1 MTITCISGGRVIDPE
16 HNRDEV
22 GEVWIED
29 GRIIAAKPDAN
40 NVERI
45 NAEGCVVM
53 AGAIDV
59 HTHVVGAN
67 VSAARLL
74 LPERYADVERPMD
87 HWTGAPFDLFST
99 GALYAQMGYSLV
111 VEPAVAPS
119 DAVATHAELECIP
132 YVDRAALSVIGND
145 DVLLGLLRD
154 KASDQAIADYVAWSL
169 ATSRSLGAKAINPGG
184 VAALK
189 ANIRKFNLDDVV
201 PEYGVTAR
209 EIGNKLRVALKK
221 LGVPHPLHLHTCN
234 LGVPGNVDTALATI
248 ESAEGLPLHLA
259 HLQFYGY
266 GKDGDLGMSSGAVKL
281 AEMMAK
287 HPNVSADIGQV
298 MFGPTVTI
306 SSDALTQFN
315 YRRRAKPKKFNV
327 RDGDSNGGGIIP
339 LSYRKK
345 SKINVLQWAIGL
357 ELFLLIDDPWRVFLT
372 TDHPNGGPFTSYPDL
387 IALLMSKETRDA
399 AIDALPEDAFTT
411 TTLKSINREYSLHDI
426 AVITRSA
433 PARLLGTADRGHLA
447 PGAVGDVAIYREQ
460 SDYAAMF
467 RSAKWMFKDGRVIV
481 RDGELLTA
489 TYGKTLSLKPDYDP
503 AITSHVRDA
512 YDRRWGA
519 PPDTFTVPENL
530 LRESSPFEVV
540 PCRT

>member
-1 MTITCISGGRVIDPE
+1 MTITCIRGGRVVDPQ
-16 HNRDEV
+16 NQRDEV
-22 GEVWIED
+22 GDVWLED
-29 GRIIAAKPDAN
+29 GRIIAPKPDAPN
-40 NVERI
+40 I
-45 NAEGCVVM
+45 NTIDAQGCVVM
-53 AGAIDV
+53 AGAIDI
-59 HTHVVGAN
+59 HTHVAGAN

-87 HWTGAPFDLFST
+87 HWTGAPLDLFST

-154 KASDQAIADYVAWSL
+154 KASDAAIADYVAWSL

-189 ANIRKFNLDDVV
+189 ANIRKFDLDDVV

-209 EIGNKLRVALKK
+209 DIGAKLRQALTK
-221 LGVPHPLHLHTCN
+221 LGVPHPLHLHTAN
-234 LGVPGNVDTALATI
+234 LGLPGNVETAIATI

-266 GKDGDLGMSSGAVKL
+266 GKDGELGMSSGAVQI
-281 AEMMAK
+281 AESMAK
-287 HPNVSADIGQV
+287 HPNVTADIGQV

-315 YRRRAKPKKFNV
+315 YRRRAKPKKFNI
-327 RDGDSNGGGIIP
+327 RDGDSNGGGVVP
-339 LSYRKK
+339 LTYRAK

-357 ELFLLIDDPWRVFLT
+357 ELFLLIDDPWRLFLT
-372 TDHPNGGPFTSYPDL
+372 TDHPNGGPFTAYPDL
-387 IALLMSKETRDA
+387 IALLMDKSVRDA
-399 AIDALPEDAFTT
+399 AIDALPEDAFET
-411 TTLKSINREYSLHDI
+411 TTLKSIAREYTLSDI
-426 AVITRSA
+426 AIITRAA

-447 PGAVGDVAIYREQ
+447 PGAVADVAVYREQ
-460 SDYAAMF
+460 SDLAAMF
-467 RSAKWMFKDGRVIV
+467 RAAKLLIKDGRNVV
-481 RDGELLTA
+481 QDGEVLTA
-489 TYGKTLSLKPDYDP
+489 TYGKTLTLAPDFDP

-512 YDRRWGA
+512 YDSRWGA
-519 PPDTFTVPENL
+519 PPDTFTVPETL
-530 LRESSPFEVV
+530 LRETSPFEVV

>member
-1 MTITCISGGRVIDPE
+1 MTVTCISGGHVVDPE
-16 HNRDEV
+16 NKRDGV
-22 GEVWIED
+22 GEVWLED
-29 GRIIAAKPDAN
+29 GRVIEPKPDATA
-40 NVERI
+40 VERI
-45 NAEGCVVM
+45 DASGCVVM

-59 HTHVVGAN
+59 HTHVAGAN
-67 VSAARLL
+67 VSAARIL

-99 GALYAQMGYSLV
+99 GALYAQMGYTLV

-119 DAVATHAELECIP
+119 DAAATHAELECIP

-154 KASDQAIADYVAWSL
+154 KASNAAIADYIAWSL

-189 ANIRKFNLDDVV
+189 ANIRQFDLDDVV

-209 EIGNKLRVALKK
+209 EIGAKMRQALES

-234 LGVPGNVDTALATI
+234 LGLPGNVKTALATI

-266 GKDGDLGMSSGAVKL
+266 SEEGDLGMSSGAVQI

-287 HPNVSADIGQV
+287 HPNVTADIGQV

-327 RDGDSNGGGIIP
+327 RDGDSNGGGIVP
-339 LSYRKK
+339 LTYRAK

-357 ELFLLIDDPWRVFLT
+357 ELFLLLDDPWRVYLT
-372 TDHPNGGPFTSYPDL
+372 TDHPNGGPFTAYPDL
-387 IALLMSKETRDA
+387 IALLMDKSVREA
-399 AIDALPEDAFTT
+399 AIDALPEDVFEH
-411 TTLKSINREYSLHDI
+411 TTLKSLEREYSLSEI
-426 AVITRSA
+426 AVMTRAA
-433 PARLLGTADRGHLA
+433 PARLLGTKDRGHLA
-447 PGAVGDVAIYREQ
+447 PGAVADVAIYREQ
-460 SDYAAMF
+460 SDRAAMF
-467 RSAKWMFKDGRVIV
+467 RAAKWLFKDGNVV
-481 RDGELLTA
+481 VKDGEMLTA
-489 TYGKTLSLKPDYDP
+489 TYGKTLTLKPDYDQG
-503 AITSHVRDA
+503 ITSHVRDA
-512 YDRRWGA
+512 YDKRWGA
-519 PPDTFTVPENL
+519 PPDTFTVPDNL
-530 LRESSPFEVV
+530 LREISPFEVV

>member
-1 MTITCISGGRVIDPE
+1 MTVMCISGGHVVDP
-16 HNRDEV
+16 HNKLDGV
-22 GEVWIED
+22 GDIWIED
-29 GRIIAAKPDAN
+29 GRVVAPKPDAAQI
-40 NVERI
+40 ERI
-45 NAEGCVVM
+45 DASGCVVM

-59 HTHVVGAN
+59 HTHVAGAN

-99 GALYAQMGYSLV
+99 GALYAQMGYTLV

-154 KASDQAIADYVAWSL
+154 KASDAAIADYIAWSIK
-169 ATSRSLGAKAINPGG
+169 TSRSLGAKAINPGG

-189 ANIRKFNLDDVV
+189 ANVRQFDLDDVV

-209 EIGNKLRVALKK
+209 EIGHKMRVALQS
-221 LGVPHPLHLHTCN
+221 LGIPHPLHLHTCN
-234 LGVPGNVDTALATI
+234 LGLPGNVKTALATMD
-248 ESAEGLPLHLA
+248 SAEGLPMHLA

-266 GKDGDLGMSSGAVKL
+266 GDEGELGMSSGAVQL
-281 AEMMAK
+281 AEAMAK
-287 HPNVSADIGQV
+287 HTNITADIGQV

-339 LSYRKK
+339 LTYRAK

-372 TDHPNGGPFTSYPDL
+372 TDHPNGGPFTAYPDL
-387 IALLMSKETRDA
+387 IALLMDKSVRDA
-399 AIDALPEDAFTT
+399 AIDALPEDAFQS
-411 TTLKSINREYSLHDI
+411 TTLKSINREYSLNDI
-426 AVITRSA
+426 AIITRSA
-433 PARLLGTADRGHLA
+433 PARLLGTPNRGHLGE
-447 PGAVGDVAIYREQ
+447 GAVGDVAIYRQQ

-467 RSAKWMFKDGRVIV
+467 RAAKLVVKDGQVIV
-481 RDGELLTA
+481 KDGEVQA
-489 TYGKTLSLKPDYDP
+489 ARYGKTLSLAPEYDP
-503 AITSHVRDA
+503 DITAHVREA
-512 YDRRWGA
+512 YDKRWGA
-519 PPDTFTVPENL
+519 PPDTFSVPDNL
-530 LRESSPFEVV
+530 LRETSPFEVV

>member
-1 MTITCISGGRVIDPE
+1 MSVMCISGGHVVDPE
-16 HNRDEV
+16 NKRDAI
-22 GEVWIED
+22 GDVWIED
-29 GRIIAAKPDAN
+29 GRIIDAKPEEQ

-45 NAEGCVVM
+45 DATGCVVM

-59 HTHVVGAN
+59 HTHVAGAN

-99 GALYAQMGYSLV
+99 GALYAQMGYTLV

-145 DVLLGLLRD
+145 DVLLGMLRD
-154 KASDQAIADYVAWSL
+154 KASDATIADYIAWSI

-189 ANIRKFNLDDVV
+189 ANVRKFDLDDVV

-209 EIGNKLRVALKK
+209 EIGAKMRIALQS

-234 LGVPGNVDTALATI
+234 LGLPGNVETALATI
-248 ESAEGLPLHLA
+248 ESAEGLPMHLA

-266 GKDGDLGMSSGAVKL
+266 GKEGDLGMSSGAVQL
-281 AEMMAK
+281 AEALAK
-287 HPNVSADIGQV
+287 HTNITADIGQV

-327 RDGDSNGGGIIP
+327 RDGDSNGGGIVP
-339 LSYRKK
+339 LTYRAK

-372 TDHPNGGPFTSYPDL
+372 TDHPNGGPFTAYPDL
-387 IALLMSKETRDA
+387 IALLMDRSVREKTIET
-399 AIDALPEDAFTT
+399 LPEDVFES
-411 TTLKSINREYSLHDI
+411 TTLKSLDREYSLNDI
-426 AVITRSA
+426 AVITRAA
-433 PARLLGTADRGHLA
+433 PARLLGTRDRGHLGQ
-447 PGAVGDVAIYREQ
+447 GAIGDVAIYRDQ
-460 SDYAAMF
+460 ADRAAMF
-467 RSAKWMFKDGRVIV
+467 RAAKWLIKDGKTIV
-481 RDGELLTA
+481 KDGDVLTP
-489 TYGKTLSLKPDYDP
+489 TYGKTLSLAPDYDKG
-503 AITSHVRDA
+503 ITSHVHTA
-512 YDRRWGA
+512 YDQRWGA
-519 PPDTFTVPENL
+519 PPNTFTVPENL
-530 LRESSPFEVV
+530 IRETSPFEVV

>member
-1 MTITCISGGRVIDPE
+1 MSVMCISGGHVVDPQ
-16 HNRDEV
+16 NKRDSV
-22 GEVWIED
+22 GDVWIED
-29 GRIIAAKPDAN
+29 GRIIDAKPDAQ

-45 NAEGCVVM
+45 DASGCIVM
-53 AGAIDV
+53 AGAIDI
-59 HTHVVGAN
+59 HTHVAGAN

-99 GALYAQMGYSLV
+99 GVLYAQMGFTLV

-145 DVLLGLLRD
+145 DVLLGMLRD
-154 KASDQAIADYVAWSL
+154 KASDAAIADYIAWSIS
-169 ATSRSLGAKAINPGG
+169 TSRSLGAKAINPGG

-189 ANIRKFNLDDVV
+189 ANVRKFDLDDVV

-209 EIGNKLRVALKK
+209 EIGAKMRTALQS

-234 LGVPGNVDTALATI
+234 LGLPGNVDTAIATI
-248 ESAEGLPLHLA
+248 ESAEGLPMHLA

-266 GKDGDLGMSSGAVKL
+266 GKEGALGMSSGAVQL
-281 AEMMAK
+281 AEAMAK
-287 HPNVSADIGQV
+287 HTNITADIGQV

-327 RDGDSNGGGIIP
+327 RDGDSNGGGIVP
-339 LSYRKK
+339 LTYRAK

-357 ELFLLIDDPWRVFLT
+357 ELFLLLNDPWRVFLT
-372 TDHPNGGPFTSYPDL
+372 TDHPNGGPFTAYPEL
-387 IALLMSKETRDA
+387 ISLLMDKSVREKTIE
-399 AIDALPEDAFTT
+399 ALPEDVFES
-411 TTLKSINREYSLHDI
+411 TTLKSLDREYSLNEI
-426 AVITRSA
+426 AVMTRAA
-433 PARLLGTADRGHLA
+433 PARLLGTTDRGHLGT
-447 PGAVGDVAIYREQ
+447 GAVGDVAIYRDQ
-460 SDYAAMF
+460 SDRAAMF
-467 RSAKWMFKDGRVIV
+467 RAATWLIKDGRAVV
-481 RDGELLTA
+481 KDGEVMSV
-489 TYGKTLSLKPDYDP
+489 TYGKTLSLAPDYDQ
-503 AITSHVRDA
+503 AITAHVRDA
-512 YDRRWGA
+512 YDQRWGA
-519 PPDTFTVPENL
+519 PPNTFTVPETL
-530 LRESSPFEVV
+530 LRETSPFEVV